1 MKKLMILLLVT
12 TLTITGCEKVS
23 DGYKEGTYKGE
34 AIDNYGGEENI
45 ATAEVT
51 VDSNG
56 KIVSVV
62 LDTTYTKDGVK
73 TTKKTLGSGY
83 GMKIGNSDYG
93 ISNLEWDEQ
102 VKLLEQFVV
111 DNNGIDKI
119 KLDSDSKTDAV
130 SGCTIKIDALY
141 EALENALNQAKK

>member
-23 DGYKEGTYKGE
+23 DGYKKGTYKGE

-93 ISNLEWDEQ
+93 ISDLEWDEQ

-141 EALENALNQAKK
+141 KALENAIEKAK

>member
-1 MKKLMILLLVT
+1 MKKLMILLLLT

-102 VKLLEQFVV
+102 IKLLEQFVV

-141 EALENALNQAKK
+141 KALENAIEKAK

>member
-34 AIDNYGGEENI
+34 AIDKYGGEENI

-141 EALENALNQAKK
+141 KALENAIEKAK

>member
-1 MKKLMILLLVT
+1 MKKLMILLLVI

-51 VDSNG
+51 VDSKG

-141 EALENALNQAKK
+141 KALENAIEKAK

>member
-102 VKLLEQFVV
+102 IKLLEQFVV

-130 SGCTIKIDALY
+130 SGCTIKIDDLY
-141 EALENALNQAKK
+141 KALENAIEKAK

>member
-34 AIDNYGGEENI
+34 AIGNYGGEENI

-73 TTKKTLGSGY
+73 TTKKTLGYGY

-141 EALENALNQAKK
+141 KALENAIEKAK

>member
-34 AIDNYGGEENI
+34 AIDNYGGEENV

-83 GMKIGNSDYG
+83 GMEIGNSDYG

-141 EALENALNQAKK
+141 KALENAIEKAK

>member
-34 AIDNYGGEENI
+34 AIDNYDGEENI

-51 VDSNG
+51 VDSKG

-141 EALENALNQAKK
+141 KALENAIEKAK

>member
-12 TLTITGCEKVS
+12 TLTITGCEKVR

-141 EALENALNQAKK
+141 KALENAIEKAK

>member
-1 MKKLMILLLVT
+1 
-12 TLTITGCEKVS
+12 
-23 DGYKEGTYKGE
+23 
-34 AIDNYGGEENI
+34 
-45 ATAEVT
+45 
-51 VDSNG
+51 
-56 KIVSVV
+56 
-62 LDTTYTKDGVK
+62 
-73 TTKKTLGSGY
+73 
-83 GMKIGNSDYG
+83 MKIGNSDYG

-141 EALENALNQAKK
+141 KALENAIEKAK

>member
-1 MKKLMILLLVT
+1 MKKLIILLLVT
-12 TLTITGCEKVS
+12 TLAITGCEKVS
-23 DGYKEGTYKGE
+23 DSYKEGTYKGE

-45 ATAEVT
+45 ATAEIT
-51 VDSNG
+51 IDSNG

-73 TTKKTLGSGY
+73 TTKKTLGSNY
-83 GMKIGNSDYG
+83 GMKKGNSDYG
-93 ISNLEWDEQ
+93 ESYLEWDEQ
-102 VKLLEQFVV
+102 VKLLEQFVI

-119 KLDSDSKTDAV
+119 KLDNDSKTDVV

-141 EALENALNQAKK
+141 KALENAIEKAK

>member
-1 MKKLMILLLVT
+1 MKKLMILLLVI

-141 EALENALNQAKK
+141 KALENAIEKAK